1 MQALKLRSHKAVIM
15 TAIHVIDVSNWL
27 HRAYHAGPQLTSP
40 SGYPTG
46 AVKVFLNMV
55 DSLRRKLSPN
65 DYLVF
70 AFDCPRDK
78 SWRYEL
84 VQDWCKTNRVGSD
97 GLYKAGRKDD
107 PEKRESLSKQMKLVR
122 TLLDAAGF
130 CLLVQDASEADDIL
144 ATIARRFHHVCNVHL
159 HTRDK
164 DCASMLVYPNVC
176 VEHPAA
182 DRSPARTLAGSED
195 CVKVYGVRPEQ
206 IVDFLTLMGDKADNI
221 PGVPGVG
228 EQTAVKILT
237 AFDSI
242 ANFMSQEKECS
253 RYKSFRDK
261 NFPMPIELMQ
271 ELITLNTR
279 VAGVP
284 TQLKKLARKPIT
296 QKRTDELLRLK
307 RKYAFS
313 SLFGA

>member
-1 MQALKLRSHKAVIM
+1 MRQ
-15 TAIHVIDVSNWL
+15 AIHVIDVSNWL
-27 HRAYHAGPQLTSP
+27 HRAYHAGPQLTAP
-40 SGYPTG
+40 CGYPTG

-55 DSLRRKLSPN
+55 DSLRHKLGPN

-70 AFDCPRDK
+70 AFDCARDM

-84 VQDWCKTNRVGSD
+84 VQDWCKANHVGAD

-107 PEKRESLSKQMKLVR
+107 PEKRDSLLKQMRLVHK
-122 TLLDAAGF
+122 LLDVAGF
-130 CLLVQDASEADDIL
+130 CLLWHATSEADDIL
-144 ATIARRFHHVCNVHL
+144 ATIARRFHQQYNIHL

-164 DCASMLVYPNVC
+164 DAAALLVYPNVC
-176 VEHPAA
+176 IEHPAA
-182 DRSPARTLAGSED
+182 DKSPARTLSGSED
-195 CVKVYGVRPEQ
+195 CVKVYGVRPNQ
-206 IVDFLTLMGDKADNI
+206 IVDYLTLMGDKADNI
-221 PGVPGVG
+221 PGVPGIG
-228 EQTAVKILT
+228 DQTAIKILT
-237 AFDSI
+237 SFDSI
-242 ANFMSQEKECS
+242 ENFMAQEKEAA

-261 NFPMPIELMQ
+261 NFPMPISLMQ

-284 TQLKKLARKPIT
+284 LSVSGLRRKRIT
-296 QKRTDELLRLK
+296 EERTKELLRMK